1 MENYMNL
8 QKNNLQT
15 NNKNKTKAVIVTGS
29 SSGIGY
35 AIATYLAKNN
45 FTVFATVRKKDDVD
59 KLSDLQLSNLI
70 PTYPLD
76 LTNLNHIK
84 GIHEF
89 VRKKLL
95 ELKIDGLYSII
106 NVAGGGN
113 IAPLELL
120 DLEEFHTELHTRILE
135 PVALL
140 QSFLP
145 LIRNAKG
152 RILWIATPALL
163 PSPYLTDI
171 HACDFAVN
179 FISRTLKMELAP
191 WNISN
196 ILIRCGGIK
205 TTSPSKIYRKLN
217 RNIERWPKEV
227 YKLYDDSLRKVI
239 KEFKKFDKKRTD
251 PEKVAKVVYKALTSK
266 RPKRKYRVGYMSGL
280 AAFLELFPQTA
291 VDYILEKKWS
301 K

>member
-1 MENYMNL
+1 MPLTEKNLEN
-8 QKNNLQT
+8 T
-15 NNKNKTKAVIVTGS
+15 NENFQKAVLVTGS

-35 AIATYLAKNN
+35 TIATYLAKKE
-45 FTVFATVRKKDDVD
+45 FKVFATVRKKKDVD
-59 KLSDLQLSNLI
+59 KLSNLHLPNLI

-89 VRKKLL
+89 VDKKLV
-95 ELKIDGLYSII
+95 ELKINGLFAII
-106 NVAGGGN
+106 NSAGGGS
-113 IAPLELL
+113 ITPIELL
-120 DLEEFHTELHTRILE
+120 DLQKFHIELQTRVLG
-135 PVALL
+135 PVALV

-145 LIRNAKG
+145 LIRKAKG

-179 FISRTLKMELAP
+179 FISRTLRIELMP
-191 WNISN
+191 WNIPS

-205 TTSPSKIYRKLN
+205 TTSPQKTYHILEE
-217 RNIERWPKEV
+217 NIKNWPKNIYE
-227 YKLYDDSLRKVI
+227 LYADSLTKVRR
-239 KEFKKFDKKRTD
+239 ELEEFDKKRTP
-251 PEKVAKVVYKALTSK
+251 PEKVAKVIYEALTSK
-266 RPKRKYRVGYMSGL
+266 KPKRRYRVGYMSGF
-280 AAFLELFPQTA
+280 AAFFELFPQTI
-291 VDYILEKKWS
+291 VDYVLEKKWP